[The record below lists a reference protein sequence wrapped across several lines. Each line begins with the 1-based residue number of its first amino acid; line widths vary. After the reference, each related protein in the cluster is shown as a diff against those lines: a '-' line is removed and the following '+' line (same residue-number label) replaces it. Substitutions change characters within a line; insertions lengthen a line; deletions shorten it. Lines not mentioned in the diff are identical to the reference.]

1 MASVWATGLIN
12 FSVNSYIS
20 FFCKMRMVLINRDIT
35 WHNYEVSNISFMNFT
50 VLPNSQVEISLAKT
64 QGPELIDVTLAER
77 MSSIPKGSWELEK
90 FKNDLSSLP
99 HILLIG

>member
-1 MASVWATGLIN
+1 MASVCATGLIN
-12 FSVNSYIS
+12 FSVNSYILS
-20 FFCKMRMVLINRDIT
+20 LQDTNGSNKSRY
-35 WHNYEVSNISFMNFT
+35 NYEVLNISFMNFT

-64 QGPELIDVTLAER
+64 QGSELIDVTLVER

-90 FKNDLSSLP
+90 FKNDLSSLS